1 MKSLK
6 KVASLILIMVLAL
19 SMAMSMIACSDN
31 TDDSNNPNGDNNNT
45 GTTDAYTVSLKTI
58 GGMAL
63 SGIDVYVYED
73 NTLANIQQFGET
85 DENGLVTFTMP
96 VNSNYA
102 ITLSGL
108 PKGYQVE
115 PFYSFNGNT
124 AVITLVSSV
133 IKDDSLSNVTLGL
146 GDVMYD
152 FTITTTEGTS
162 LTLSEVLKEKDM
174 VLLNFWY
181 TSCSWCVTEF
191 PIMEQAYQMYK
202 EDVEIIAVDPYN
214 EGINAIKSFQQELQL
229 TFPMGECPIAWSN
242 TFGITGYPTSVIIDR
257 YGVICVIERG
267 AITSLRPFTC
277 AFEHFTADNYQQK
290 ICANGVADLVTN
302 VKPTYTMD
310 TSENIGAAI
319 NKGDITV
326 TYRPETED
334 ANAEYIWPF
343 IITQKDGES
352 CIMASNKGIES
363 SYAIMYADVTL
374 KAGQAIGFDY
384 FSSTESQ
391 ADIMYVIVND
401 DDIFQISGE
410 SDTWKSCYPWVAEE
424 DGVYEVALCFLKDES
439 DNVGDDTVY
448 VKNMRVVDVKDID
461 TATYLPRYAA
471 TETEDSY
478 EYVEIFYNDSDGYY
492 HVGSKN
498 GPLLLANLLTTTMF
512 NEEKSV
518 FDLVYDGSVVVD
530 GVNMYDA
537 IIDYCS
543 YASNSIM
550 SGYCTVNKEL
560 AEQLKKIASV
570 VGFDNTENEWL
581 KVCKYYEV
589 YGSTTQL
596 SDPISGLAP
605 FSAPSAKLGKNVSTN
620 YFYYDRA
627 IIPRGLLA
635 KFVPSKSG
643 VYRITSKTDY
653 EHGVNAWIF
662 DENRNTLYT
671 YEQDE
676 RMFEDET
683 NCSMVFY
690 MEAGKSYYIDIA
702 FWDVYQTGYIYYDI
716 EYMASSVELFRL
728 AAPGY
733 FTYDS
738 DTTGNTMYYVI
749 TGGIDVVLGSDGRY
763 YEDLG
768 KDSNGKQKYGSLI
781 YADFTGI
788 TGIFDTP
795 IATVITTGSDGK
807 KKEIKGMIEKGAFD
821 FSKTEYDAFVLSYF
835 DKNNYDAD
843 ATKTELK
850 SVWGEDY
857 DDYYILYQV
866 EDVLAGK
873 YHGTG
878 EDLTDAISAYL
889 DDIIKDGHEEREG
902 CVVVTKELAELL
914 QMIMDKYTFEN
925 VEYSW
930 LKLCY
935 YYDYI
940 GK

>member
-6 KVASLILIMVLAL
+6 KVLSYILVIALAL
-19 SMAMSMIACSDN
+19 SMAMSMIACGDN
-31 TDDSNNPNGDNNNT
+31 SGDDPSNPNGDNGN
-45 GTTDAYTVSLKTI
+45 GKTDTYTVSLKTI

-63 SGIDVYVYED
+63 SGIDVYVYKD
-73 NTLANIQQFGET
+73 NKLSDIQQFGKT
-85 DENGLVTFTMP
+85 DDNGLVTFSMP

-102 ITLSGL
+102 IALSGL
-108 PKGYQVE
+108 PKGYNVE

-133 IKDDSLSNVTLGL
+133 IKDDNLSNVTLGV

-152 FTITTTEGTS
+152 FTVTTTEGTS
-162 LTLSEVLKEKDM
+162 LTLSEVLKEKKA

-181 TSCSWCVTEF
+181 TGCSWCVTEF
-191 PIMEQAYQMYK
+191 PFMEQAYQMYK
-202 EDVEIIAVDPYN
+202 DDIEIIAVDPYN
-214 EGINAIKSFQQELQL
+214 EGINAIKSFQQDLQL
-229 TFPMGECPIAWSN
+229 TFPMAECPTAWSN
-242 TFGITGYPTSVIIDR
+242 TFGITGYPTSIIIDR
-257 YGVICVIERG
+257 YGVICVVEAG

-290 ICANGVADLVTN
+290 ICQNGVSDLVTN

-343 IITQKDGES
+343 IVTEKNGEK
-352 CIMASNKGIES
+352 CVMPSNKGIEN

-374 KAGQAIGFDY
+374 KAGQAFGFDY
-384 FSSTESQ
+384 MASSEAQ
-391 ADIMYVIVND
+391 ADILYVIVND

-410 SDTWKSCYPWVAEE
+410 SDKWKSCYPWVAEE
-424 DGVYEVALCFLKDES
+424 DGVYEVALCYVKDEA

-448 VKNMRVVDVKDID
+448 LKNMRVVDVKDID

-478 EYVEIFYNDSDGYY
+478 EYVQIVYNEKDGYY

-498 GPLLLANLLTTTMF
+498 GPLLLANLLTTSTF
-512 NEEKSV
+512 NEEKSI

-537 IIDYCS
+537 IVDYCS

-550 SGYCTVNKEL
+550 SGYCTVTKDL

-570 VGFDNTENEWL
+570 VGFDNNENEWL
-581 KVCKYYEV
+581 KACKYYEV

-596 SDPISGLAP
+596 SDPIAGLAP
-605 FSAPSAKLGKNVSTN
+605 FSAPEAKLGKNVKTN

-635 KFVPSKSG
+635 KFVPNKSG

-662 DENRNTLYT
+662 DKDRNELYV

-676 RMFEDET
+676 RMFEDEK

-690 MEAGKSYYIDIA
+690 MEAGKDYYIDIA

-716 EYMASSVELFRL
+716 EYVASSVELFRL

-738 DTTGNTMYYVI
+738 DATGDTMYYVI

-768 KDSNGKQKYGSLI
+768 KDANGKQKYGSLL

-795 IATVITTGSDGK
+795 ISTVITTGSDGK
-807 KKEIKGMIEKGAFD
+807 KKEIKGMIDKGGFD
-821 FSKTEYDAFVLSYF
+821 FSKTEYDAFVLAYL
-835 DKNNYDAD
+835 DKNNNDPE
-843 ATKTELK
+843 ATKAELK
-850 SVWGEDY
+850 TVWGEDY
-857 DDYYILYQV
+857 DNYYALYQV
-866 EDVLAGK
+866 DDVLAGK
-873 YHGTG
+873 YHGKG
-878 EDLTDAISAYL
+878 EDLTDEISAYL
-889 DDIIKDGHEEREG
+889 DDIIKDGHKEREG

-914 QMIMDKYTFEN
+914 QKIMDKYTFEN